1 MEINETWNNEET
13 GQLVIGKNE
22 DDIIEINGV
31 LKAGKKRSRFTV
43 IVSHDDITPEMDYQL
58 NPNVDEF
65 QTIFRKVSF
74 VNHDIVLDYNVGN
87 IGNQLKIKATIINSK
102 L

>member
-1 MEINETWNNEET
+1 MEINATWNNEET
-13 GQLVIGKNE
+13 GQLVIGKND

-31 LKAGKKRSRFTV
+31 LKTNKKRTRFTV
-43 IVSHDDITPEMDYQL
+43 IATHDDITPQMDYQMT
-58 NPNVDEF
+58 PNVDEF

-74 VNHDIVLDYNVGN
+74 IDHDIVLDYDVGN
-87 IGNQLKIKATIINSK
+87 IGGQLKIKATIINSK